1 MNLRKSFHKNP
12 LLLIP
17 LFIVLVF
24 FYFVIRTW
32 NSIEKEYLS
41 YTEKFI
47 DVLGIVF
54 YTIAW
59 SVVVFIRPI
68 WQKFQ

>member
-1 MNLRKSFHKNP
+1 MNLSKSFHKNP

-24 FYFVIRTW
+24 FSFVMSTW
-32 NSIEKEYLS
+32 NSIEKEYPS

-59 SVVVFIRPI
+59 LVVVFIRPI